1 MDYGALIKEAWATTR
16 RRRFLW
22 VLGLFAGGAS
32 GLSPTAGANLN
43 LQVPGPPGP
52 GTGGPDGVPADVAG
66 AASAAGRW
74 VADNAGLL
82 LAVFV
87 VLALLALA
95 WTVLSLIAQ
104 GGLAEATVDL
114 AEGRETTLGR
124 AWRTG
129 LRLVWRYVG
138 LYLILIGLAVLVALA
153 LAALVG
159 LLVAVGS
166 GGGGGAGVAVL
177 LGFLLGVPLVV
188 FGVVAGVALGIV
200 VTYALRAIAA
210 EDTGP
215 LAALGSGWRLLRRYP
230 GESLLVWLISLA
242 LGVGA
247 AVVVGLAVGVLVAPL
262 VLLGVG
268 VWGVAGTGVTV
279 GYGVLAGLLVLAA
292 AAAVGAVVNA
302 FFWSYWSQ
310 AYVRLRRGLGGAP
323 VPAPAPMPA

>member
-1 MDYGALIKEAWATTR
+1 MDYGAMIKEAWATTWR
-16 RRRFLW
+16 HRFLW

-32 GLSPTAGANLN
+32 GLSPTAGGSANF
-43 LQVPGPPGP
+43 QGPGPSGP
-52 GTGGPDGVPADVAG
+52 GGAPGDVAG
-66 AASAAGRW
+66 AASAAGQW
-74 VADNAGLL
+74 VASNAGLL
-82 LAVFV
+82 LTVFV

-138 LYLILIGLAVLVALA
+138 LYLILIGLAILVALV

-159 LLVAVGS
+159 LVVAIGS

-177 LGFLLGVPLVV
+177 VGLLLGVPLVV
-188 FGVVAGVALGIV
+188 FGVVAGLALGIV

-210 EDTGP
+210 EDAGP
-215 LAALGSGWRLLRRYP
+215 LEALGSGWRLLRRYP
-230 GESLLVWLISLA
+230 GESILVWLISLA
-242 LGVGA
+242 LGFGA
-247 AVVVGLAVGVLVAPL
+247 AVVVGLAVGVLVVPL

-268 VWGVAGTGVTV
+268 VWNLAGTGTTV
-279 GYGVLAGLLVLAA
+279 GYGVLAALLVLAA
-292 AAAVGAVVNA
+292 VAAVGAVVNT

-310 AYVRLRRGLGGAP
+310 AYVRLSRGPGD
-323 VPAPAPMPA
+323 VPAPAPVPA